1 MYVIKFFF
9 QNICKYP
16 KKKSNF
22 AADYYIFI
30 NYYLIKREI
39 MFKRIALFVGGQFS
53 VVE

>member
-1 MYVIKFFF
+1 MCVIKFFF

-16 KKKSNF
+16 KNNLILQPIIK
-22 AADYYIFI
+22 FI

>member
-1 MYVIKFFF
+1 MCAIKFFF
-9 QNICKYP
+9 QNICNISEKKY
-16 KKKSNF
+16 NF
-22 AADYYIFI
+22 AADYYKFI

>member
-1 MYVIKFFF
+1 MCVIKFFF

-22 AADYYIFI
+22 AAGYYKFI

>member
-22 AADYYIFI
+22 AADYYKFI

>member
-1 MYVIKFFF
+1 MCAIKFFF

-16 KKKSNF
+16 KKTNF
-22 AADYYIFI
+22 AAGYYKFI

>member
-1 MYVIKFFF
+1 MSKCCIFLSKYL
-9 QNICKYP
+9 QICVKYH
-16 KKKSNF
+16 NF